1 MDISLILFSF
11 FGGLGLFLYG
21 IKAMSDGLQAVAGDR
36 LRVILEKG
44 TSTPLR
50 GALTGTLV
58 TSLIQ
63 SSSGTTVIAVGL
75 VNAGLLT
82 LRQAIGVIMGANIGT
97 TVTAYLIGFN
107 LKDYALP
114 IIAIGVLLIFFTK
127 KKKYHYIGQV
137 IFGFGLLFFGMEI
150 MGQGMKPLRSSDFF
164 INLMVNVENNSLLG
178 ILIGALFTGVVQ
190 SSSATIGILQEL
202 ANQGAITISQAVPLL
217 FGMNIGTTITALLA
231 AIGTSVAARRTAL
244 SHFLFNFIGTVIF
257 LPLFLSGLF
266 LTLVKYLTNG
276 IYLLLPGVEGTWE
289 SLNPMM
295 QLAQF
300 HGAFNISNT
309 ILLIPFVSVLAVLV
323 TKLIP
328 SKAEEI
334 DLSPRYLEPRLL
346 HNLPVALNNAKHEVL
361 RMGNIAYDTLSN
373 AVDYFFTRKE
383 ENQNA
388 AKTCEAIVDKL
399 QHEIE
404 VYVVKAI
411 SGKNLPDA
419 LSQKSHTILQAV
431 GDIERIADHSDNIVE
446 LTDYATAHGL
456 VFSDKALEDLEKL
469 VEKVKDI
476 IMLSLKALEKED
488 KQLAKEVVEKDDF
501 IDEMEKELRKAHIA
515 RVNART
521 CSGNVGAVYLDIL
534 SNLERIGDH
543 SVNIAGYVMGN
554 QTV

>member
-1 MDISLILFSF
+1 
-11 FGGLGLFLYG
+11 
-21 IKAMSDGLQAVAGDR
+21 
-36 LRVILEKG
+36 
-44 TSTPLR
+44 
-50 GALTGTLV
+50 
-58 TSLIQ
+58 
-63 SSSGTTVIAVGL
+63 
-75 VNAGLLT
+75 
-82 LRQAIGVIMGANIGT
+82 
-97 TVTAYLIGFN
+97 
-107 LKDYALP
+107 
-114 IIAIGVLLIFFTK
+114 
-127 KKKYHYIGQV
+127 
-137 IFGFGLLFFGMEI
+137 
-150 MGQGMKPLRSSDFF
+150 
-164 INLMVNVENNSLLG
+164 
-178 ILIGALFTGVVQ
+178 
-190 SSSATIGILQEL
+190 
-202 ANQGAITISQAVPLL
+202 
-217 FGMNIGTTITALLA
+217 
-231 AIGTSVAARRTAL
+231 L